1 MAIHGEFMRICLRSQ
16 PFLEASVYIDFDMI
30 EWTWFGDG
38 YDYCSQGDDVLV
50 IRLSIEGLT
59 SIN

>member
-1 MAIHGEFMRICLRSQ
+1 MFAISTICRG
-16 PFLEASVYIDFDMI
+16 AGIDFDMI